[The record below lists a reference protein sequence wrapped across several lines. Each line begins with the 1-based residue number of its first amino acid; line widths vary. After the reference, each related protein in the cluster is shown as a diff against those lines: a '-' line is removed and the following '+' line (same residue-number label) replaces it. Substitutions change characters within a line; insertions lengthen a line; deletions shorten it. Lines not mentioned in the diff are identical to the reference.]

1 MALCGKVRMSERTRS
16 VALNA
21 LGAYGVKGASLL
33 VSFFTLPAYIA
44 YFGDQVALGV
54 WYALLSIINWF
65 NLFDFGIGNGLRN
78 SLTRA
83 LATGDMQ
90 GGKTAVSSAYAS
102 AGIIAI
108 CVCAALLMAEGLVPW
123 GELLR
128 VDAAVV
134 GEGVLVLSVRIV
146 TVGIMARIVLGL
158 ATSVLYAMQ
167 RSALVNACSL
177 VSSVM
182 MLAYVALFRNHASA
196 EEGLVILSVVH
207 AVAINVPAIILTP
220 IVFRELRS
228 CLPSLRFV
236 RLDVAKSVLSV
247 GVKILW
253 LTLAANVVFQMH
265 PVFISAFVSPEAVV
279 EYQAYF
285 KVFNTCSSLLTL
297 ALVPVWSAVTKA
309 QAEGCFR
316 WVRKLHSLLVLA
328 IAGVVVAMAVVAV
341 MLQPLFDIWLGAEAF
356 TVRPACVAVMVAYGA
371 VCTLHGVNTTFEN
384 GLERLGLQMVLVSL
398 AAAMTAPLSWWF
410 ANAMGD
416 WIGVVMGSMLAIL
429 PYEVASPMVMGR
441 HLRRCCDGVPVGTPL
456 SEDEREVIE

>member
-167 RSALVNACSL
+167 RSALVNACSRVERDDARL
-177 VSSVM
+177 RCPVQESRFGGGGPRHPLGRPRRRHKRACDHPYPDRVSR
-182 MLAYVALFRNHASA
+182 AAQ
-196 EEGLVILSVVH
+196 
-207 AVAINVPAIILTP
+207 
-220 IVFRELRS
+220 
-228 CLPSLRFV
+228 LPSLASLR
-236 RLDVAKSVLSV
+236 
-247 GVKILW
+247 
-253 LTLAANVVFQMH
+253 
-265 PVFISAFVSPEAVV
+265 SA
-279 EYQAYF
+279 
-285 KVFNTCSSLLTL
+285 
-297 ALVPVWSAVTKA
+297 
-309 QAEGCFR
+309 
-316 WVRKLHSLLVLA
+316 
-328 IAGVVVAMAVVAV
+328 
-341 MLQPLFDIWLGAEAF
+341 
-356 TVRPACVAVMVAYGA
+356 
-371 VCTLHGVNTTFEN
+371 
-384 GLERLGLQMVLVSL
+384 
-398 AAAMTAPLSWWF
+398 
-410 ANAMGD
+410 
-416 WIGVVMGSMLAIL
+416 
-429 PYEVASPMVMGR
+429 
-441 HLRRCCDGVPVGTPL
+441 
-456 SEDEREVIE
+456 